1 MLETYYKDKRTL
13 SNYRR
18 GPLGPYFDGFA
29 DHFEKKGYAQ
39 SSVPVMLKRCS
50 HFNAFLMDQGI
61 SDVRSVKQS
70 LAELFLAVYLPRI
83 KSVGGYKKKV
93 ETTTKYFLNHLFRYL
108 VEIGAL
114 QPEVPK
120 QAITRYSWLMDPYL
134 KYLREE
140 HRITEA
146 WIQRIRKRLVPF
158 LEGLGCQ
165 AGPETIKFLQAED
178 VEKYIKKLTAD
189 RRRDLRCFV
198 GVLRG
203 FLRFCVRQ
211 GYMDV
216 DLSGMAPSVPSYRL
230 SSLPRGMSDSA
241 LKQILRSVPRKTPSG
256 LRDYAI
262 LLLMMTYGIRGKQ
275 AAELL
280 LKDIHWERSAIRIRA
295 LKGGKD
301 VELPLLE
308 SVGEAILSYLRHRR
322 QSPFRE
328 IFLLNRA
335 PFRPLTWRTVEH
347 MVQRYLVKAGVKT
360 PKSGSSTFRHSWAIR
375 ALVHGNSMKAIADVL
390 GHRRLDNTYIYAKSD
405 LKTLRQ
411 VAMPWVEVVS

>member
-1 MLETYYKDKRTL
+1 MLETYYKDKRAL
-13 SNYRR
+13 AKFSR

-29 DHFEKKGYAQ
+29 DHFTKKGYAQ
-39 SSVPVMLKRCS
+39 SSVPAMLNRCS
-50 HFNAFLMDQGI
+50 HFNAFLIDQGI
-61 SDVRSVKQS
+61 SDIRSVKRS
-70 LAELFLAVYLPRI
+70 LAELFRTVYLSKIRGI
-83 KSVGGYKKKV
+83 SSHRRKV
-93 ETTTKYFLNHLFRYL
+93 EVTTKGFLNHLFLYL
-108 VEIGAL
+108 VEIGVL
-114 QPEVPK
+114 QAEVPE
-120 QAITRYSWLMDPYL
+120 QVIPRYGQLLEPYL

-140 HRITEA
+140 CQVTES
-146 WIQRIRKRLVPF
+146 WIKRVRKRLVPF
-158 LEGLGCQ
+158 LEGLGDQ
-165 AGPETIKFLQAED
+165 ARPEAIKSLKAED
-178 VEKYIKKLTAD
+178 IEKYIKKLTTD
-189 RRRDLRCFV
+189 HRRDLRRFV

-211 GYMDV
+211 GYMVV

-230 SSLPRGMSDSA
+230 SSLPRGMDDSI
-241 LKQILRSVPRKTPSG
+241 LKRVLRSVPQEASSG

-280 LKDIHWERSAIRIRA
+280 LGDIHWERSAIRIRA

-308 SVGEAILSYLRHRR
+308 SVGEAILSYLHHRR
-322 QSPFRE
+322 KSPFRE
-328 IFLLNRA
+328 IFLLNCA

-347 MVQRYLVKAGVKT
+347 MVQRYLIKAGVKT

-375 ALVHGNSMKAIADVL
+375 ALAHGNSMKAIADVL
-390 GHRRLDNTYIYAKSD
+390 GHRRLDNTYIYAKAD

-411 VAMPWVEVVS
+411 VAMPWVEAAS

>member
-13 SNYRR
+13 ANFRR
-18 GPLGPYFDGFA
+18 GPLGPHFDGFA
-29 DHFEKKGYAQ
+29 DHFTKKGYAP
-39 SSVPVMLKRCS
+39 SSVPAMLKRCY

-61 SDVRSVKQS
+61 SDVRSINRS
-70 LAELFLAVYLPRI
+70 LAELFLVVYLLRI
-83 KSVGGYKKKV
+83 KGVGVYKKKV
-93 ETTTKYFLNHLFRYL
+93 ETTTKYFLNHFFIYL
-108 VEIGAL
+108 IETGVL
-114 QPEVPK
+114 HPEVSK
-120 QAITRYSWLMDPYL
+120 QVVTPYSQLMEPYL

-140 HRITEA
+140 HRVTEA

-158 LEGLGCQ
+158 LEGLGDQ
-165 AGPETIKFLQAED
+165 ARPEAIKSLRAED
-178 VEKYIKKLTAD
+178 IEKYIKKLTAD

-211 GYMDV
+211 GYMV
-216 DLSGMAPSVPSYRL
+216 MDLSGMAPSVPSYRL
-230 SSLPRGMSDSA
+230 SSLPRGMDDSM
-241 LKQILRSVPRKTPSG
+241 LKRVLHSVPLETPSG

-262 LLLMMTYGIRGKQ
+262 LLIMMTYGIRGKQ

-280 LKDIHWERSAIRIRA
+280 LGDIHWERSTIRIRA

-322 QSPFRE
+322 KSPLRE
-328 IFLLNRA
+328 VFLLNRA

-347 MVQRYLVKAGVKT
+347 MVQRYLIKAGVKI
-360 PKSGSSTFRHSWAIR
+360 PRSGASTFRHSWAIR
-375 ALVHGNSMKAIADVL
+375 ALAHGNSMKAIADVL
-390 GHRRLDNTYIYAKSD
+390 GHRRLDNTFIYAKAD

-411 VAMPWVEVVS
+411 VAMPWVEVAS